1 MLSKKKKE
9 FCEQYIVDFNGTQA
23 CIRAG
28 YSANTAYAKAN
39 ALLKEQEVKDYLN
52 QLLRERRSSLGITT
66 AEIVQGLK
74 QIAMIAERDSDKIKA
89 FELLG
94 KYLGIWTDKKEIKV
108 SATMGFDDLTDEELE
123 DALND
128 LE

>member
-1 MLSKKKKE
+1 MLSKKKRA
-9 FCEQYIVDFNGTQA
+9 FCEEYILDFNGTQA

-66 AEIVQGLK
+66 AEIVSGLK
-74 QIAMIAERDSDKIKA
+74 QIAMLAERDSDKIKA

-108 SATMGFDDLTDEELE
+108 SATMDYKELSDEELD

-128 LE
+128 LD